1 MFLLTSWIVYFTASP
16 WTFWRY
22 WQAIILAS
30 NLLPSKLD
38 IFLPLCVCFCSF
50 CYSWLPLSILLP
62 FIWSLTALGKVS
74 FRPLHTEPQN
84 ALMEQ
89 FRELSACSSD
99 SYLLPAFH
107 GLTELTSFYRVR
119 SQGCHFMSWVDWNL
133 DTFLLSMFSVFLVF
147 MLTRH
152 HCPCGWYW
160 CVPFH
165 CIDHACFRD
174 SGSAGAEYRNLQVSD
189 RVVMIWAP
197 KRGVGICSL
206 NPFLSSSF
214 RQGMCI
220 PHLCSSTF
228 TLKEQTW
235 LIPTRQHFFCALINV
250 SKLHKHE
257 NCCTVLLCNFTC
269 ISLSLT
275 WVALTT

>member
-62 FIWSLTALGKVS
+62 FIWSLIALGKVL

-99 SYLLPAFH
+99 SYLLPSFH
-107 GLTELTSFYRVR
+107 GLTELTSFYRV
-119 SQGCHFMSWVDWNL
+119 S
-133 DTFLLSMFSVFLVF
+133 FLVF

-160 CVPFH
+160 CVAPFY
-165 CIDHACFRD
+165 CTDRACFRD
-174 SGSAGAEYRNLQVSD
+174 SGFAGVEYRN
-189 RVVMIWAP
+189 
-197 KRGVGICSL
+197 
-206 NPFLSSSF
+206 F
-214 RQGMCI
+214 
-220 PHLCSSTF
+220 
-228 TLKEQTW
+228 
-235 LIPTRQHFFCALINV
+235 
-250 SKLHKHE
+250 
-257 NCCTVLLCNFTC
+257 
-269 ISLSLT
+269 
-275 WVALTT
+275 